1 MTTGPQI
8 GRLLHAV
15 VTTAL
20 CAGLLTA
27 CGDKGSS
34 AATTANSSS
43 QTVSGSLPGTTSG
56 TTGTTSGTT
65 PGTTSGTTISGT
77 TGTPTTTTTS
87 VLGSATLS
95 WTPPLQNTDGSML
108 TDLAGY
114 HVYYGTDLSALNK
127 VVTLPSASQVWYI
140 VQNLTAG
147 TWYFTVRAYNSAGV
161 ESDYSQS
168 ASKTI

>member
-1 MTTGPQI
+1 M
-8 GRLLHAV
+8 
-15 VTTAL
+15 AL

-34 AATTANSSS
+34 AASTANSSS

-56 TTGTTSGTT
+56 TTGTSS
-65 PGTTSGTTISGT
+65 GTTSGTTTSGT
-77 TGTPTTTTTS
+77 TGTPTTTTAS
-87 VLGSATLS
+87 VIGSATLS

-161 ESDYSQS
+161 ESDFSQS